1 MNDQRSLED
10 RLRRMEDQAEIRQ
23 LVSRYCFVVDDR
35 DLAGIGDCFLTD
47 GRFRSADGVMDAR
60 GREAIIDQ
68 YHGRFAVLGAGIHVT
83 HDHVVELDDADPDR
97 ATGRVSCSAE
107 LVRLG
112 KPMLVALR
120 YEDDYRR
127 DADGRWRFADRLL
140 LFFYYLDA
148 REYAEGL
155 CSPLRNRAYD
165 ELASADFP
173 EALESWQRYYTE
185 HPAEVA
191 PG

>member
-1 MNDQRSLED
+1 MTDQRSLED
-10 RLRRMEDQAEIRQ
+10 RIRRLEDQAEIRQ

-35 DLAGIGDCFLTD
+35 DLDGMADCFTAD
-47 GRFRSADGVMDAR
+47 GSFRSADGVMDAQ
-60 GREAIIDQ
+60 GRDAIIEQ
-68 YHGRFAVLGAGIHVT
+68 YHGRFAVLGPGIHVT
-83 HDHVVELDDADPDR
+83 HDHVVDFDESDADR

-120 YEDDYRR
+120 YHDEYRR
-127 DADGRWRFADRLL
+127 DADGRWRFSDRLL

-148 REYAEGL
+148 HEYADALGSL
-155 CSPLRNRAYD
+155 QRNRAY
-165 ELASADFP
+165 AAPAAADFP
-173 EALESWQRYYTE
+173 EQLDSWQRYYAD
-185 HPAEVA
+185 HPVEVA

>member
-1 MNDQRSLED
+1 MNDQRSLEGRIR
-10 RLRRMEDQAEIRQ
+10 RLEDQAEIRQ

-35 DLAGIGDCFLTD
+35 DLDGMADCFIPD
-47 GRFRSADGVMDAR
+47 GRFRSADGVMDAQ

-68 YHGRFAVLGAGIHVT
+68 YHGRFAVLGPGIHVT

-107 LVRLG
+107 LVRHG

-120 YEDDYRR
+120 YHDEYRR
-127 DADGRWRFADRLL
+127 DVGGRWRFADRLL

-148 REYAEGL
+148 REYADGL
-155 CSPLRNRAYD
+155 GSTHRNRAYD
-165 ELASADFP
+165 EPAPADFP
-173 EALESWQRYYTE
+173 EPLESWQRYYAE
-185 HPAEVA
+185 HPV
-191 PG
+191 G

>member
-1 MNDQRSLED
+1 MNDQRSLEERIR
-10 RLRRMEDQAEIRQ
+10 RLEDQAEIRQ

-35 DLAGIGDCFLTD
+35 DLEGMADCFTAE

-68 YHGRFAVLGAGIHVT
+68 YHGRFAVLGPGVHIT
-83 HDHVVELDDADPDR
+83 HDHVVDFDDADADR

-107 LVRLG
+107 LVRHG

-120 YEDDYRR
+120 YEDEYRR

-148 REYAEGL
+148 REYADGL
-155 CSPLRNRAYD
+155 VSGHRNRAYG
-165 ELASADFP
+165 EPAPADFP
-173 EALESWQRYYTE
+173 EPLASWQRYYAE
-185 HPAEVA
+185 HPV
-191 PG
+191 G